1 MDNFFKGK
9 TILCTG
15 GSGSWGN
22 ELTQQLLNRE
32 VKKIIIY
39 SRGEIA
45 QVNMERKFNNPSIEY
60 VIGDI
65 RDANAV
71 DRLFNQNNIE
81 YIFHLAALKHVPIC
95 ENHPQEAIKTN
106 INGTIN
112 LINSSIKYNVNK
124 LVDISSDKAVSPNNM
139 YGMTKAVG
147 EKLAIQANNLTNYT
161 DFVCIRA
168 GNVLGS
174 NGSVVP
180 HFINQIKTQNK
191 ITITNRTMTRFFL
204 SFKEAMDLI
213 FEATENS
220 VGGETYVMNMPS
232 FYINDLAEVLIEAYG
247 NKDTVIEEIGAREGE
262 KIHEI
267 LISEHESPNSYWYNN
282 DFYVILPSLKINRDY
297 SDIYDSPKVQFKEFS
312 SRDNLKDKNL
322 LRTLLV
328 NGNFI
333 KQYK

>member
-1 MDNFFKGK
+1 MFKDK
-9 TILCTG
+9 TILIDG

-32 VKKIIIY
+32 ARKIIIY

-45 QVNMERKFNNPSIEY
+45 QVNMQRKFNNPTIEY

-65 RDANAV
+65 RDADAV
-71 DRLFNQNNIE
+71 DRLFHNYDIDFV
-81 YIFHLAALKHVPIC
+81 FHLAALKHVPIC

-112 LINSSIKYNVNK
+112 LINASIKYHVSK
-124 LVDISSDKAVSPNNM
+124 FIDVSSDKAVAPTNM
-139 YGMTKAVG
+139 YGMSKSIG
-147 EKLAIQANNLTNYT
+147 EKLTIQANMLSTHT
-161 DFVCIRA
+161 DFVCIRG

-191 ITITNRTMTRFFL
+191 ITITDRAMTRFFL

-213 FEATENS
+213 FQAAENS

-232 FYINDLAEVLIEAYG
+232 FYIDDLAELLIEHYG
-247 NKDTVIEEIGAREGE
+247 DFNTVIEEIGAREGE

-267 LISEHESPNSYWYNN
+267 LISEHESSNSYIFNN

-297 SDIYDSPKVQFKEFS
+297 SHIYDNPKVQFMEFS
-312 SRDNLKDKNL
+312 SADNIKNKGLLKIL
-322 LRTLLV
+322 LK

-333 KQYK
+333 K

>member
-1 MDNFFKGK
+1 MFKDK
-9 TILCTG
+9 TILIDG

-32 VKKIIIY
+32 ARKIIIY

-45 QVNMERKFNNPSIEY
+45 QVNMQRKFNNPTIEY

-65 RDANAV
+65 RDADAV
-71 DRLFNQNNIE
+71 DRLFHNYDIDFV
-81 YIFHLAALKHVPIC
+81 FHLAALKHVPIC

-112 LINSSIKYNVNK
+112 LINASIKYHVSK
-124 LVDISSDKAVSPNNM
+124 FIDVSSDKAVAPTNM
-139 YGMTKAVG
+139 YGMSKSIG
-147 EKLAIQANNLTNYT
+147 EKLTIQANMLSTHT
-161 DFVCIRA
+161 DFVCIRG

-191 ITITNRTMTRFFL
+191 ITITDRAMTRFFL

-213 FEATENS
+213 FQATENS

-232 FYINDLAEVLIEAYG
+232 FYIDDLAELLIEYYG
-247 NKDTVIEEIGAREGE
+247 DSNTIIEEIGAREGE

-267 LISEHESPNSYWYNN
+267 LISEHESSNSYVFNN

-297 SDIYDSPKVQFKEFS
+297 SHIYNNSKVQFMEFS
-312 SRDNLKDKNL
+312 SADNIKNMDLLQILLK
-322 LRTLLV
+322 

-333 KQYK
+333 K